1 MSRTIKL
8 KRIKM
13 KKSLIFVILCLGI
26 FLSTKI
32 YAQTQFTE
40 YKFQGTINNNPI
52 IITFLEPDHF
62 YNYFQGNYYYT
73 KYKKKIEFRGVDGVF
88 DGHVKLTESVNG
100 KNTGYFIF
108 ENLDYSKNKVVGKW
122 YSMDGEKSYDV
133 ILTKTSK

>member
-73 KYKKKIEFRGVDGVF
+73 ILK
-88 DGHVKLTESVNG
+88 
-100 KNTGYFIF
+100 TG
-108 ENLDYSKNKVVGKW
+108 
-122 YSMDGEKSYDV
+122 
-133 ILTKTSK
+133 